1 MPLNPKMQMWNKL
14 VSEHRRKHG
23 GTLKEAMQSKKV
35 KAEYQ
40 RKVKEM
46 EGGRKMSPKRKTT
59 TRKPSGRAT
68 TSPRRKT
75 TRRATASPRRKTT
88 RK

>member
-1 MPLNPKMQMWNKL
+1 MPLNPKMQLWNSI

-40 RKVKEM
+40 RRLKAM
-46 EGGRKMSPKRKTT
+46 EKGSRKMSPRKKMPPKR
-59 TRKPSGRAT
+59 RV
-68 TSPRRKT
+68 TSPVKKRRSTK
-75 TRRATASPRRKTT
+75 KN
-88 RK
+88 